1 MIERKKKILIL
12 QLSLLVLGV
21 IIIFATYINNQ
32 GSSDK
37 EILLESTK
45 DKITEELKDK
55 KKENVD
61 SNTFY
66 NIEYSG
72 LDFSGNRFILK
83 STEATTL
90 TNNSE
95 LVNLKDVKA
104 NFYFKDGTVLVIRS
118 KFGEYNSQT
127 LDMKFFEDVNASYNN
142 NLLKANEAEYSNSL
156 GQLMI
161 SNKVRV
167 YSPEG
172 DLLADKLTF
181 DVKKQIL
188 EIDSF
193 NENKIN
199 ANIRKK

>member
-12 QLSLLVLGV
+12 QLSLLVLAL
-21 IIIFATYINNQ
+21 IIIFATYLNNE
-32 GSSDK
+32 SSSNK
-37 EILLESTK
+37 KILLESTK
-45 DKITEELKDK
+45 DKITEELKGK
-55 KKENVD
+55 KKENID

-83 STEATTL
+83 SSEATTL

-104 NFYFKDGTVLVIRS
+104 TFYFKDGTILIVRS

-127 LDMKFFEDVNASYNN
+127 LDMKFFEDVNASYEN
-142 NLLKANEAEYSNSL
+142 NLLKANQAEYSNSS
-156 GQLMI
+156 GQLVI
-161 SNKVRV
+161 SNKVKV
-167 YSPEG
+167 NSLEG
-172 DLLADKLTF
+172 DLVADKLTF
-181 DVKKQIL
+181 DVKNQIL

-199 ANIRKK
+199 ANIKKK